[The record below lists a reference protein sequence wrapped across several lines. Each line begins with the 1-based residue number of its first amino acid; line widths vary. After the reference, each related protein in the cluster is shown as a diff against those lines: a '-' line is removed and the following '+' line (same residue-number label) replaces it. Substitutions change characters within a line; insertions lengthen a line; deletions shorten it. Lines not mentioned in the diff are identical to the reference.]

1 MKSVQKP
8 GTASLYVIHVTRN
21 STTLVFPWRFH
32 LEQLIKEMEGRARDL
47 LDVMATVTVPVA
59 KEDEVKCLQCVWY
72 MVKWWIPNAGSWILS
87 KNSWLSSVVLNT
99 PILRCISFYWLK
111 AISKKYDLSSK
122 LLQNERNAIFTSF
135 FLVKQNQNLETTSAY
150 KFHNVNLPY
159 LSFIRKKKSLA
170 WFSKLNHVQCEILR
184 LKYTIAR
191 VLCTQQE

>member
-47 LDVMATVTVPVA
+47 LDAMATVTVPVA

-135 FLVKQNQNLETTSAY
+135 FLVKQNQNLETTSA
-150 KFHNVNLPY
+150 
-159 LSFIRKKKSLA
+159 
-170 WFSKLNHVQCEILR
+170 
-184 LKYTIAR
+184 
-191 VLCTQQE
+191 